1 LKIIKNDIK
10 ISGYNNVLE
19 KVKIKDKNVAKYNRS
34 NSILVLFINEK
45 LITSENYLS
54 NKNVNNESKNPINSK
69 TNIKPKGNQNRESKE
84 TSKDNRAKSSGKMK
98 INNDDNS
105 NRYGNIGSVTPAIK
119 NMLLVLIDSE
129 KIKKK
134 TNFLLN
140 VNNNKLDKYYLLN
153 LEWLLYYSSI
163 SEFSDI
169 SNWDTSKDINML
181 NLYAGCSL
189 ISELPDIS
197 KRDDS
202 KVTSL
207 DSIFC
212 K

>member
-1 LKIIKNDIK
+1 MKIIKKDIK

-84 TSKDNRAKSSGKMK
+84 TLKDNRTKSSGKMK

-134 TNFLLN
+134 TYLLLN
-140 VNNNKLDKYYLLN
+140 VNNNKLDKYYLLD
-153 LEWLLYYSSI
+153 LWLLCYLSI

-169 SNWDTSKDINML
+169 SNWGTSKAINML

-197 KRDDS
+197 KWDDS